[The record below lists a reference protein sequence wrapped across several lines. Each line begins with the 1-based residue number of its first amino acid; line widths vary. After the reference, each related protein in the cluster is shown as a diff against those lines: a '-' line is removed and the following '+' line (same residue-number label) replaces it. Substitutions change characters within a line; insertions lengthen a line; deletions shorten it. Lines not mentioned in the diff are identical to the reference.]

1 VDRSLQLKLLRARPR
16 ISKGGKSSLS
26 SLYRLIDSRAHSQ
39 TILQNIKVKMVC
51 GQTPLFSIRYRLRRV
66 IHFLAEHKRP
76 ICVIILHRNGS
87 SGLGARKRRE
97 IRALSSQRCNPL
109 NLEVG
114 NYMNRNEN
122 WRRLVPVGL
131 IIEIRVDVGSVGM
144 RRAETRRENIGIP
157 PRRNSG
163 SCSVRI
169 TSYAGGVIMM
179 IPTSGGSSSRH
190 RVTRGQKTPAR
201 TRYNVFAATSLTAAS
216 TTTTIITTTI
226 SVDRHHHRTEGRLRE
241 E

>member
-1 VDRSLQLKLLRARPR
+1 
-16 ISKGGKSSLS
+16 
-26 SLYRLIDSRAHSQ
+26 
-39 TILQNIKVKMVC
+39 M
-51 GQTPLFSIRYRLRRV
+51 
-66 IHFLAEHKRP
+66 
-76 ICVIILHRNGS
+76 CVIVLHRNGS

-97 IRALSSQRCNPL
+97 IRALSSQHCNPL

-157 PRRNSG
+157 PRRNGG
-163 SCSVRI
+163 SCSVRII

-216 TTTTIITTTI
+216 TTTTIITTTTI
-226 SVDRHHHRTEGRLRE
+226 SVDRHQHRTEGRLRE